1 MQHLNMLGRRRKYAS
16 SQSSYI
22 GRFYGLLLMARYDG
36 PGRPPVHM
44 LTEIQ
49 FILIII

>member
-36 PGRPPVHM
+36 PGR
-44 LTEIQ
+44 Q
-49 FILIII
+49 FICLQKYSSY